1 MTRTLSQIFFRQIH
15 AVALVSA
22 LLISALVV
30 YTERTI
36 LINDLIDK
44 GDTLAKV
51 LSSVTL
57 DAVLSHNYATMERYV
72 REIADEPAILGVGVR
87 RADGEL
93 LASAGSIN
101 ETAGHAFHHPV
112 LLGDERFAEITI
124 VFATARI
131 DRILRTIMLGAIL
144 SIAVFHLLGIL
155 ISKLALRRAVITPLA
170 LLKESIATMKE
181 GRFHERCRIAN
192 PLELAELGSAF
203 NDMADAIQQSF
214 AQVEAKQKVIDLE
227 RGKLAAI
234 VSNMADGL
242 FVTDTSG
249 VITSFNNSAE
259 RISGFSELDAIGH
272 KCSDLFRSTLCRD
285 ACALY
290 HAGETINNRP
300 TTLTTKAG
308 DTLAVAV
315 SSAMLFDSEGEA
327 VGGVQTF
334 RDITADQ
341 KRQEVFCHTEKL
353 AAIGQL
359 AAGIAHEI
367 NNPLGNILG
376 YAKYLDQTAPPD
388 QFNKRVEVIVE
399 QTQKCSGIVKGLLD
413 FARRSASRPEVIE
426 PNSLMARVVEIVR
439 FQAKKKQISIHLDLQ
454 AAGMIIVDPQKIEQ
468 VILNLMLNAIQ
479 ALPGSGNIWVG
490 TARRVETIL
499 LTVADD
505 GPGIPPEIASRIFD
519 PFFTTKPVG
528 EGTGL
533 GLAICEGIVIE
544 AGGAIDVEERPG
556 GGALFTVILP
566 GSFAVA
572 NETAPAKESQVTD
585 THTIHSMDSQT

>member
-1 MTRTLSQIFFRQIH
+1 MSKSLSQIFFRQIH
-15 AVALVSA
+15 AIALASA
-22 LLISALVV
+22 LLISAMVV

-44 GDTLAKV
+44 GDTIAKV

-87 RADGEL
+87 RAEGEL
-93 LASAGSIN
+93 LASAGKTDES
-101 ETAGHAFHHPV
+101 TGHAFHHPV
-112 LLGDERFAEITI
+112 LLGDTTFAQITI
-124 VFATARI
+124 VFSTARI
-131 DRILRTIMLGAIL
+131 DRILRLIMLGAVMLISL
-144 SIAVFHLLGIL
+144 FHLLGL
-155 ISKLALRRAVITPLA
+155 YISNLALRRAVITPLA
-170 LLKESIATMKE
+170 LLKESIATIQK
-181 GRFHERCRIAN
+181 GHFHERCTIDSPR
-192 PLELAELGSAF
+192 ELAELGDAF
-203 NDMADAIQQSF
+203 NAMADAIQQSF
-214 AQVEAKQKVIDLE
+214 AQVEAKQKSLDME
-227 RGKLAAI
+227 RSKLAAI
-234 VSNMADGL
+234 VSSMADGL

-249 VITSFNNSAE
+249 VIVSFNNSAE
-259 RISGFSELDAIGH
+259 RITGFSELDAIGH

-308 DTLAVAV
+308 ETLAVAV
-315 SSAMLFDSEGEA
+315 SSAMLYDTEGET

-359 AAGIAHEI
+359 AAGLAHEI

-376 YAKYLDQTAPPD
+376 YAKYLDQSASTD
-388 QFNKRVEVIVE
+388 QFNKWVEVIIE
-399 QTQKCSGIVKGLLD
+399 QTKKCSGIVKGLLD

-426 PNSLMARVVEIVR
+426 PNSLVTRVVEIVR
-439 FQAKKKQISIHLDLQ
+439 FQAEKKQISIHLDLQ
-454 AAGMIIVDPQKIEQ
+454 VAGSIVIDPQKIEQ
-468 VILNLMLNAIQ
+468 VILNLLLNAVQ
-479 ALPGSGNIWVG
+479 ALPSFGNIWVG
-490 TARRVETIL
+490 STRQVETIL
-499 LTVADD
+499 FTVADD
-505 GPGIPPEIASRIFD
+505 GPGIPPEMASRIFD

-533 GLAICEGIVIE
+533 GLAICEGIVTE

-556 GGALFTVILP
+556 GGSLFTVILP
-566 GSFAVA
+566 GSFSIDDKAEPL
-572 NETAPAKESQVTD
+572 ETANP
-585 THTIHSMDSQT
+585 TIHKTLDSQP